1 MFIKFLMATVCLPLI
16 SMETGQIVTAT
27 ELELMIMEN
36 LMSEANA
43 VTEQELMTENCYE
56 ITISEK

>member
-1 MFIKFLMATVCLPLI
+1 MATVCLPLI

-27 ELELMIMEN
+27 QLELMIMEN

-56 ITISEK
+56 ISISEK